1 MDKKKLIASLLLGLA
16 TLLWGLSY
24 TIQSI
29 SARDL
34 GTYTIV
40 FFKTIG
46 ALFLIPF
53 IIVKKCKFTKD
64 TFIGGVMIGISVFAG
79 CILQQE
85 GMMLSSVSKASF
97 ITVLYIIFVP
107 IISFF
112 LGNKIKRK
120 MIIAIVLALIGLYF
134 LCIKSDFSLNIG
146 DFYLILCSLCFSLQI
161 LLIDHYSKKTDPLS
175 LALISQLFTGL
186 FSLVMMLIYEKPDFQ
201 SIKAAILPIM
211 FIVFMSGLI
220 AQTIQNV
227 YQKDLDPSLA
237 SLIMSFESV
246 FGAIFGWLIL
256 NQTLSVKEIFGCILL
271 FIAILIA
278 E

>member
-1 MDKKKLIASLLLGLA
+1 MDKKKLIASLLLGFA

-24 TIQSI
+24 TIQTI

-40 FFKTIG
+40 FFKAIG

-53 IIVKKCKFTKD
+53 IIVKKSRFTKD
-64 TFIGGVMIGISVFAG
+64 TFIGGLLIGISVFAG

-120 MIIAIVLALIGLYF
+120 MIIAIILALIGLYF

-161 LLIDHYSKKTDPLS
+161 LLINHYSKKTDPLS

-227 YQKDLDPSLA
+227 YQKDLEPSLA

-256 NQTLSVKEIFGCILL
+256 NQTLTVKEIFGCILV

>member
-1 MDKKKLIASLLLGLA
+1 MDKKKLTASLLLGLA

-29 SARDL
+29 SANNL

-40 FFKTIG
+40 FFKGIG
-46 ALFLIPF
+46 SLFLIPLM
-53 IIVKKCKFTKD
+53 IIKKCTFNKE
-64 TFIGGVMIGISVFAG
+64 TFIGGLIIGACAFAG

-85 GMMLSSVSKASF
+85 GMMLSSISKASF
-97 ITVLYIIFVP
+97 ITVLYIVIVP
-107 IISFF
+107 VISFF
-112 LGNKIKRK
+112 LGNKINKK
-120 MIIAIVLALIGLYF
+120 MIIAIILALFGLYF
-134 LCIKSDFSLNIG
+134 LCLSNDLTLNIG

-161 LLIDHYSKKTDPLS
+161 IFIDYYAKKTDPLS
-175 LALISQLFTGL
+175 LTLISQLFIAI
-186 FSLVMMLIYEKPDFQ
+186 FSFILMMLVDKPAMEN
-201 SIKAAILPIM
+201 IKSAILPII
-211 FIVFMSGLI
+211 FIVFMSSLL
-220 AQTIQNV
+220 AQTLQIV
-227 YQKDLDPSLA
+227 YQKDLEPSLA

-256 NQTLSVKEIFGCILL
+256 GQSLTIKEIFGCFLL